1 MQLEKEVEN
10 MTLLMESKIN
20 MIQEEKYKI
29 ERDQERMVKEQK
41 KVTDDLKQKKIEKAQ
56 ALAKEEE
63 IKRQLKAT
71 EAKLAEMEVEFLKYK
86 DEAASVKKMVENIPK
101 LSETRTLM
109 YKISRLTFDVSKKE
123 GVLKGFVVNPLK
135 DDVNTFT
142 FNKHDQGVSS
152 HFITNH
158 LWDIIG
164 AGVSDQ
170 WNKF

>member
-29 ERDQERMVKEQK
+29 ERDQERMVKEQM

-86 DEAASVKKMVENIPK
+86 DEAASVKKLVENIPK

-135 DDVNTFT
+135 DDVNLEAHGLSWGRK
-142 FNKHDQGVSS
+142 NWSNS
-152 HFITNH
+152 
-158 LWDIIG
+158 IISRFCQKCTDVIFY
-164 AGVSDQ
+164 AL
-170 WNKF
+170 